1 MSSCQAA
8 RTFAGCRGAE
18 GPEGDHCKKAGRP
31 SKMPKKTAEPKAP
44 AADKKK
50 AEKGGGKGKE
60 KAAEKE
66 ATKEE
71 KEPAAKKD
79 KKSKKK

>member
-1 MSSCQAA
+1 M
-8 RTFAGCRGAE
+8 
-18 GPEGDHCKKAGRP
+18 PEGDHCKEAGRP

-60 KAAEKE
+60 KAAPEV
-66 ATKEE
+66 TKEE